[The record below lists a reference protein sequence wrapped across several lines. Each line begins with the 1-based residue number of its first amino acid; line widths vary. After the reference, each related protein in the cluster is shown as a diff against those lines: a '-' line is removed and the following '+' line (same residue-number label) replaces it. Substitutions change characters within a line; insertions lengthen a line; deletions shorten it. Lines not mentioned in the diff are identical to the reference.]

1 MNKISILIVN
11 YNTDDLTI
19 QAVDSV
25 IKHVKEIQYEI
36 IVVDNCSPKGT
47 NLKNRIK
54 KCPNTSF
61 YQLDENIGFGRA
73 NNYGFKKSTGNY
85 IFLLNSDAYLIEDCI
100 TPLITFLEKENKYA
114 CVTPDLLDSKG
125 NKNVVYGNF
134 LKKEKILND
143 LGIVKIEREL
153 LESEYATSLKCDFD
167 VVKEVDYISGASML
181 IKRKVI
187 DELGMFNPN
196 FFMYYEDMDLC
207 FKFKKHGYKNFV
219 YPNVK
224 MVHIGGNSWGNEVG
238 NGFNSSKIIILS
250 RYLFLKNIMNNGLAL
265 SMYII
270 MYVYEL
276 KRALLVSF
284 KSVLLKSFRK
294 KKS

>member
-25 IKHVKEIQYEI
+25 NKHVKEIQYEI

-153 LESEYATSLKCDFD
+153 LAMNITQ
-167 VVKEVDYISGASML
+167 
-181 IKRKVI
+181 
-187 DELGMFNPN
+187 
-196 FFMYYEDMDLC
+196 
-207 FKFKKHGYKNFV
+207 
-219 YPNVK
+219 
-224 MVHIGGNSWGNEVG
+224 
-238 NGFNSSKIIILS
+238 KI
-250 RYLFLKNIMNNGLAL
+250 
-265 SMYII
+265 
-270 MYVYEL
+270 
-276 KRALLVSF
+276 
-284 KSVLLKSFRK
+284 
-294 KKS
+294 